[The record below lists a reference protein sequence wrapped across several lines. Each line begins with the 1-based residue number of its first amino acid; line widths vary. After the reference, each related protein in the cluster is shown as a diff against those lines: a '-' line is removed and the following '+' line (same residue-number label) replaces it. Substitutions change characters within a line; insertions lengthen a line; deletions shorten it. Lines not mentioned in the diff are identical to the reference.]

1 MTMILVILTQRRS
14 VSAKLC
20 TTCGVLAFLT
30 VSVVYSF
37 SLLLLL
43 ASSLSDEHPEKSNGA
58 FQEL

>member
-1 MTMILVILTQRRS
+1 MTMILVILMKRRS

-37 SLLLLL
+37 FF
-43 ASSLSDEHPEKSNGA
+43 SLSDGHPEKSNGA